1 MSHNNAII
9 MSHRKEVFIMP
20 TIMPIRDLRNT
31 SEISELAHK
40 KQEPIFITKNGY
52 SDLVVMSAELY
63 ERFAQ
68 INKIDQAIFEAEA
81 DVNDGAEPISLDSA
95 MERLNKKYHG

>member
-1 MSHNNAII
+1 
-9 MSHRKEVFIMP
+9 MP
-20 TIMPIRDLRNT
+20 TIMPIRDWRNT

-68 INKIDQAIFEAEA
+68 INKIDQAIYEAEKE
-81 DVNDGAEPISLDSA
+81 VEEGAEPISMNSA
-95 MERLNKKYHG
+95 MERLNQKYYG

>member
-1 MSHNNAII
+1 
-9 MSHRKEVFIMP
+9 MP

-40 KQEPIFITKNGY
+40 QQEPIFITKNGY

-68 INKIDQAIFEAEA
+68 INKIDQAIFEAEKE
-81 DVNDGAEPISLDSA
+81 VEEGAEPIAMNVA
-95 MERLNKKYHG
+95 MERLNKKYYG

>member
-1 MSHNNAII
+1 MAWE
-9 MSHRKEVFIMP
+9 REVFVMP

-68 INKIDQAIFEAEA
+68 INKIDQAIYEAEKE
-81 DVNDGAEPISLDSA
+81 VEEGAQPISMNSA
-95 MERLNKKYHG
+95 MESLNQKYYG

>member
-52 SDLVVMSAELY
+52 SDLVVMSA
-63 ERFAQ
+63 A
-68 INKIDQAIFEAEA
+68 
-81 DVNDGAEPISLDSA
+81 LDSA

>member
-1 MSHNNAII
+1 
-9 MSHRKEVFIMP
+9 MP

-31 SEISELAHK
+31 SEISEIAHK
-40 KQEPIFITKNGY
+40 MQEPIFITKNGY

-68 INKIDQAIFEAEA
+68 INRIDQAIYEAEA
-81 DVNDGAEPISLDSA
+81 EVAEGAAPISLNDA
-95 MERLNKKYHG
+95 KARLDGKYYGKG

>member
-1 MSHNNAII
+1 
-9 MSHRKEVFIMP
+9 MP

-31 SEISELAHK
+31 SEISKLVHT

-52 SDLVVMSAELY
+52 SDMVVMSAELY

-68 INKIDQAIFEAEA
+68 INKIDQAIYESELE
-81 DVNDGAEPISLDSA
+81 VENGTKPISLNEA
-95 MERLNKKYHG
+95 KERLDQKYYG